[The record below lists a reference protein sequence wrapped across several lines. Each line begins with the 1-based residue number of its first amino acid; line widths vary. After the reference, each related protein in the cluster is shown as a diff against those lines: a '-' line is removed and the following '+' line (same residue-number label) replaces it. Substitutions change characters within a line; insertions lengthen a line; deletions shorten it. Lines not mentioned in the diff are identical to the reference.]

1 MNKHTIIRAA
11 NTANHL
17 KHPGL
22 PGRPPRHTRK
32 TLMLLAGGAAVLL
45 LAGCG
50 GKPITTPVPDLVPVG
65 EGLRVIGYALVAA
78 AVVLTFGK
86 ILR

>member
-1 MNKHTIIRAA
+1 
-11 NTANHL
+11 
-17 KHPGL
+17 
-22 PGRPPRHTRK
+22 
-32 TLMLLAGGAAVLL
+32 MLLAGGAAVLL